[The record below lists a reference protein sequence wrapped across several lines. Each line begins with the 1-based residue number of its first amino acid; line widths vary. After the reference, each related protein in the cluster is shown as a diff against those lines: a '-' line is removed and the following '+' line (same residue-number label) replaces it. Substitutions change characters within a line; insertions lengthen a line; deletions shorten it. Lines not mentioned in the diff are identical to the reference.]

1 MSLELDV
8 TAILQPFDGQS
19 RAGNDLRSS
28 DDPNNQYRRIRDT
41 RNAARDREVRDERG
55 DARRDGEA
63 SAGELWAEVWE
74 QGVEYLENVA
84 KDLEIAAYMIEA
96 SLRVDG
102 VSGFTDALNLTSE
115 LLSTFWGEIL
125 PTPDE
130 DGIETTLRPLTRLN
144 GDAITFPLQRIAVTE
159 DTSCGRFV
167 CWQCEQAR
175 RIQKLMEKNP
185 EDAQRQIERGA
196 ASEERLMRAIR
207 ESSPGFYAGLMSD
220 LKNAEDALNRLTAT
234 IDRLVEEE
242 FRPNLSRFRDGLT
255 EIQSTLT
262 AFAGDRLNKALAEAS
277 AAGSSAASARET
289 TSGSVASVAVSAR
302 GEMTRES
309 ALAQLEDV
317 ARWFETHEPQSIL
330 PHEIRKVVRRGR
342 MTPLELYR
350 DLIDDENVRRQLF
363 RDVGIV
369 NPDSDSGS

>member
-1 MSLELDV
+1 MALELDV

-63 SAGELWAEVWE
+63 SAAELWAEVWE
-74 QGVEYLENVA
+74 QGVEYLEHVA

-130 DGIETTLRPLTRLN
+130 DGIETTLRPLARLN
-144 GDAITFPLQRIAVTE
+144 GDAITFPLQRIPVTE

-167 CWQCEQAR
+167 SWQCEQAR

-185 EDAQRQIERGA
+185 EDAKRQIERGA
-196 ASEERLMRAIR
+196 ASEELLMRAIQ
-207 ESSPGFYAGLMSD
+207 ESSPSFYAELVGD
-220 LKNAEDALNRLTAT
+220 LKKAEEALDRLSST

-255 EIQSTLT
+255 EIQSTVNT
-262 AFAGDRLNKALAEAS
+262 FAGDRLSKAAPAAQPAATATASATPSSNTAS
-277 AAGSSAASARET
+277 AASISPQ
-289 TSGSVASVAVSAR
+289 

-309 ALAQLEDV
+309 ALSQLEEV
-317 ARWFETHEPQSIL
+317 ARWFEKHEPQSIL
-330 PHEIRKVVRRGR
+330 PHEIRKAIRRGR

-350 DLIDDENVRRQLF
+350 DLIDDENVRRQLY
-363 RDVGIV
+363 RDVGIE
-369 NPDSDSGS
+369 NPDSAS